1 MIHKSVYKRVF
12 IVAGCRMND
21 HTLRLIDNKQVVVLK
36 DYIKRNILRLNLQ
49 RYGLKRKILHPILY
63 FQLIKFA
70 VLKHLEPIGSITVID
85 KVLSLTYVENTGA
98 AFGSFSGYTR
108 VLSVFTA
115 LVLIVGLIYLLSG
128 RLHSQVVSC
137 GLTLIISGGAANL
150 IDRVGREFVI
160 DYIDPLFIKFA
171 VFNFADILVTVG
183 AFIVIIYLLYDIIKD
198 SKTDKAKK

>member
-1 MIHKSVYKRVF
+1 MLQAITIIIIAF
-12 IVAGCRMND
+12 
-21 HTLRLIDNKQVVVLK
+21 LIAID
-36 DYIKRNILRLNLQ
+36 
-49 RYGLKRKILHPILY
+49 
-63 FQLIKFA
+63 QLIKFA

-128 RLHSQVVSC
+128 RIHSKFVYW

>member
-1 MIHKSVYKRVF
+1 MLQAITIIIIAF
-12 IVAGCRMND
+12 
-21 HTLRLIDNKQVVVLK
+21 LIAID
-36 DYIKRNILRLNLQ
+36 
-49 RYGLKRKILHPILY
+49 
-63 FQLIKFA
+63 QLIKFA

-128 RLHSQVVSC
+128 RIRSKVVYW

>member
-1 MIHKSVYKRVF
+1 MLQAITIIIIAF
-12 IVAGCRMND
+12 
-21 HTLRLIDNKQVVVLK
+21 LIAID
-36 DYIKRNILRLNLQ
+36 
-49 RYGLKRKILHPILY
+49 
-63 FQLIKFA
+63 QLIKFA

-128 RLHSQVVSC
+128 RIHSKDVYW

>member
-1 MIHKSVYKRVF
+1 MLQAITIIIIAF
-12 IVAGCRMND
+12 
-21 HTLRLIDNKQVVVLK
+21 LIAID
-36 DYIKRNILRLNLQ
+36 
-49 RYGLKRKILHPILY
+49 
-63 FQLIKFA
+63 QLIKFA

-128 RLHSQVVSC
+128 KIRSKVVYW

>member
-1 MIHKSVYKRVF
+1 MLQAATIMTIAF
-12 IVAGCRMND
+12 
-21 HTLRLIDNKQVVVLK
+21 LIAIDQ
-36 DYIKRNILRLNLQ
+36 I
-49 RYGLKRKILHPILY
+49 
-63 FQLIKFA
+63 IKFI

-128 RLHSQVVSC
+128 KIRSKVVYW
-137 GLTLIISGGAANL
+137 GLTLIIAGGAANL
-150 IDRVGREFVI
+150 IDRVGRHFVI
-160 DYIDPLFIKFA
+160 DYIDPLFVKFA

-183 AFIVIIYLLYDIIKD
+183 AFVVIIYLLYEIIRD
-198 SKTDKAKK
+198 SKNAKVKE

>member
-1 MIHKSVYKRVF
+1 MLQALTIMTIAF
-12 IVAGCRMND
+12 
-21 HTLRLIDNKQVVVLK
+21 LIAIDQ
-36 DYIKRNILRLNLQ
+36 I
-49 RYGLKRKILHPILY
+49 
-63 FQLIKFA
+63 IKFI

-128 RLHSQVVSC
+128 KIQSKVVYW
-137 GLTLIISGGAANL
+137 GLTLIIAGGAANL
-150 IDRVGREFVI
+150 IDRVGRHFVI
-160 DYIDPLFIKFA
+160 DYIDPLFVKFA

-183 AFIVIIYLLYDIIKD
+183 AFIVIIYLLYEIIRD
-198 SKTDKAKK
+198 SKNAKVKE

>member
-1 MIHKSVYKRVF
+1 MLQALTIMTIAF
-12 IVAGCRMND
+12 
-21 HTLRLIDNKQVVVLK
+21 LIAIDQ
-36 DYIKRNILRLNLQ
+36 I
-49 RYGLKRKILHPILY
+49 
-63 FQLIKFA
+63 IKFI

-128 RLHSQVVSC
+128 KINSKIVYW
-137 GLTLIISGGAANL
+137 GLTVIIAGGAANL
-150 IDRVGREFVI
+150 IDRVGRHFVI

-183 AFIVIIYLLYDIIKD
+183 AFIVIIYLIYDIIKD
-198 SKTDKAKK
+198 SKNGKAKE

>member
-1 MIHKSVYKRVF
+1 MLQALTIMTIAF
-12 IVAGCRMND
+12 
-21 HTLRLIDNKQVVVLK
+21 LIAIDQ
-36 DYIKRNILRLNLQ
+36 I
-49 RYGLKRKILHPILY
+49 
-63 FQLIKFA
+63 IKFI

-128 RLHSQVVSC
+128 KIRSKVVYW
-137 GLTLIISGGAANL
+137 GLTLIIAGGAANL
-150 IDRVGREFVI
+150 IDRVGRHFVI
-160 DYIDPLFIKFA
+160 DYIDPLFVKFA

-183 AFIVIIYLLYDIIKD
+183 AFVVIIYLLYEIIRD
-198 SKTDKAKK
+198 SKNAKVKE

>member
-1 MIHKSVYKRVF
+1 MLQAITIIIIAF
-12 IVAGCRMND
+12 
-21 HTLRLIDNKQVVVLK
+21 LIAID
-36 DYIKRNILRLNLQ
+36 
-49 RYGLKRKILHPILY
+49 
-63 FQLIKFA
+63 QLIKFA

-128 RLHSQVVSC
+128 RIRSKVVYW
-137 GLTLIISGGAANL
+137 GLTLIISGGSANL

>member
-1 MIHKSVYKRVF
+1 MLQAITIIIIAF
-12 IVAGCRMND
+12 
-21 HTLRLIDNKQVVVLK
+21 LIAID
-36 DYIKRNILRLNLQ
+36 
-49 RYGLKRKILHPILY
+49 
-63 FQLIKFA
+63 QLIKFA

-128 RLHSQVVSC
+128 KIPSKVVYW

>member
-1 MIHKSVYKRVF
+1 MLQAVTIMTIAF
-12 IVAGCRMND
+12 
-21 HTLRLIDNKQVVVLK
+21 LIAIDQ
-36 DYIKRNILRLNLQ
+36 I
-49 RYGLKRKILHPILY
+49 
-63 FQLIKFA
+63 IKFI

-128 RLHSQVVSC
+128 KIQSKVVYW
-137 GLTLIISGGAANL
+137 GLTLIIAGGAANL
-150 IDRVGREFVI
+150 IDRVGRHFVI
-160 DYIDPLFIKFA
+160 DYIDPLFVKFA

-183 AFIVIIYLLYDIIKD
+183 AFVVIIYLLYEIIRD
-198 SKTDKAKK
+198 SKKAKVKE

>member
-1 MIHKSVYKRVF
+1 MLQAAAIMTIAF
-12 IVAGCRMND
+12 
-21 HTLRLIDNKQVVVLK
+21 LIAIDQ
-36 DYIKRNILRLNLQ
+36 I
-49 RYGLKRKILHPILY
+49 
-63 FQLIKFA
+63 IKFI

-128 RLHSQVVSC
+128 KIRSKVVYW
-137 GLTLIISGGAANL
+137 GLTLIIAGGVANL
-150 IDRVGREFVI
+150 IDRVGRHFVI
-160 DYIDPLFIKFA
+160 DYIDPLFVKFA

-183 AFIVIIYLLYDIIKD
+183 AFVVIIYLLYEIIRD
-198 SKTDKAKK
+198 SKNAEVKE

>member
-1 MIHKSVYKRVF
+1 MLQALTIMT
-12 IVAGCRMND
+12 IAC
-21 HTLRLIDNKQVVVLK
+21 LIAIDQ
-36 DYIKRNILRLNLQ
+36 I
-49 RYGLKRKILHPILY
+49 
-63 FQLIKFA
+63 IKFI

-128 RLHSQVVSC
+128 KIQSKVIYW
-137 GLTLIISGGAANL
+137 GLTLIIAGGAANL
-150 IDRVGREFVI
+150 IDRVGRHFVI
-160 DYIDPLFIKFA
+160 DYIDPLFVKFA

-183 AFIVIIYLLYDIIKD
+183 AFIVIIYLLYEIIRD
-198 SKTDKAKK
+198 SKNAKVKE

>member
-1 MIHKSVYKRVF
+1 MLQAATIMTIAF
-12 IVAGCRMND
+12 
-21 HTLRLIDNKQVVVLK
+21 LIAIDQ
-36 DYIKRNILRLNLQ
+36 I
-49 RYGLKRKILHPILY
+49 
-63 FQLIKFA
+63 IKFI

-128 RLHSQVVSC
+128 KIRSKIVYW
-137 GLTLIISGGAANL
+137 GLTLIIAGGAANL
-150 IDRVGREFVI
+150 IDRVGRHFVI
-160 DYIDPLFIKFA
+160 DYIDPLFVKFA

-183 AFIVIIYLLYDIIKD
+183 AFVVIIYLLYEIIRD
-198 SKTDKAKK
+198 SKNAKVKE

>member
-1 MIHKSVYKRVF
+1 MLQALTIMTIAF
-12 IVAGCRMND
+12 
-21 HTLRLIDNKQVVVLK
+21 LIAIDQ
-36 DYIKRNILRLNLQ
+36 I
-49 RYGLKRKILHPILY
+49 
-63 FQLIKFA
+63 IKFI

-128 RLHSQVVSC
+128 KIQSKVIYW
-137 GLTLIISGGAANL
+137 GLTLIIAGGAANL
-150 IDRVGREFVI
+150 IDRVGRHFVI
-160 DYIDPLFIKFA
+160 DYIDPLFVKFA

-183 AFIVIIYLLYDIIKD
+183 AFIVIIYLLYEIIRD
-198 SKTDKAKK
+198 SKNAKVKE

>member
-1 MIHKSVYKRVF
+1 MLQALTIMT
-12 IVAGCRMND
+12 IA
-21 HTLRLIDNKQVVVLK
+21 LLIAIDQ
-36 DYIKRNILRLNLQ
+36 I
-49 RYGLKRKILHPILY
+49 
-63 FQLIKFA
+63 IKFI

-128 RLHSQVVSC
+128 KIQSKVIYW
-137 GLTLIISGGAANL
+137 GLTLIIAGGAANL
-150 IDRVGREFVI
+150 IDRVGRHFVI
-160 DYIDPLFIKFA
+160 DYIDPLFVKFA

-183 AFIVIIYLLYDIIKD
+183 AFIVIIYLLYEIIRD
-198 SKTDKAKK
+198 SKNAKVKE

>member
-1 MIHKSVYKRVF
+1 MLQAITIIIIAF
-12 IVAGCRMND
+12 
-21 HTLRLIDNKQVVVLK
+21 LIAID
-36 DYIKRNILRLNLQ
+36 
-49 RYGLKRKILHPILY
+49 
-63 FQLIKFA
+63 QLIKFA

-128 RLHSQVVSC
+128 RIDSKVVYW

>member
-1 MIHKSVYKRVF
+1 MLQAITIIIIAF
-12 IVAGCRMND
+12 
-21 HTLRLIDNKQVVVLK
+21 LIAID
-36 DYIKRNILRLNLQ
+36 
-49 RYGLKRKILHPILY
+49 
-63 FQLIKFA
+63 QLIKFA

-128 RLHSQVVSC
+128 RIHSKVVYW
-137 GLTLIISGGAANL
+137 GLTLIISRGAANL

>member
-1 MIHKSVYKRVF
+1 MLQAITIIIIAF
-12 IVAGCRMND
+12 
-21 HTLRLIDNKQVVVLK
+21 LIAID
-36 DYIKRNILRLNLQ
+36 
-49 RYGLKRKILHPILY
+49 
-63 FQLIKFA
+63 QLIKFA

-128 RLHSQVVSC
+128 KIRSKVVYW

-198 SKTDKAKK
+198 SKTDKTKK

>member
-1 MIHKSVYKRVF
+1 MLQALTIMTIAF
-12 IVAGCRMND
+12 
-21 HTLRLIDNKQVVVLK
+21 LIAIDQ
-36 DYIKRNILRLNLQ
+36 I
-49 RYGLKRKILHPILY
+49 
-63 FQLIKFA
+63 IKFI

-128 RLHSQVVSC
+128 KIQSKVIYW
-137 GLTLIISGGAANL
+137 GLTLIIAGGAANL
-150 IDRVGREFVI
+150 IDRVGRHFVI
-160 DYIDPLFIKFA
+160 DYIDPLFVKFA

-183 AFIVIIYLLYDIIKD
+183 AFIVIIYLLYEIIRD
-198 SKTDKAKK
+198 SKNAKAKE

>member
-1 MIHKSVYKRVF
+1 MLQAITIIIIAF
-12 IVAGCRMND
+12 
-21 HTLRLIDNKQVVVLK
+21 LIAID
-36 DYIKRNILRLNLQ
+36 
-49 RYGLKRKILHPILY
+49 
-63 FQLIKFA
+63 QLIKFA

-128 RLHSQVVSC
+128 RIHSKVVYW
-137 GLTLIISGGAANL
+137 GLTL
-150 IDRVGREFVI
+150 I

>member
-1 MIHKSVYKRVF
+1 MLQAITIIIIAF
-12 IVAGCRMND
+12 
-21 HTLRLIDNKQVVVLK
+21 LIAID
-36 DYIKRNILRLNLQ
+36 
-49 RYGLKRKILHPILY
+49 
-63 FQLIKFA
+63 QLIKFA

-128 RLHSQVVSC
+128 KIRSKVVYW

-183 AFIVIIYLLYDIIKD
+183 AFIVIIYLLYDIIKG